1 MERAVEELWILL
13 ADGANA
19 CAQEHITAAIMNKVR
34 DIIITG
40 GSRLKS
46 KENR

>member
-19 CAQEHITAAIMNKVR
+19 CAQEHITAAIKNKVR
-34 DIIITG
+34 DIMITG
-40 GSRLKS
+40 GNRLKS
-46 KENR
+46 KEDG